1 MAKNLQFTGEKAKT
15 AAEQIMKLY
24 NMFIAVDATQ
34 VNNTVLK
41 NGHYN
46 HILGRNQPL
55 RRNSPR

>member
-1 MAKNLQFTGEKAKT
+1 MAKNLQFTGEKANT

-34 VNNTVLK
+34 VNNTVFQ
-41 NGHYN
+41 NGHNY

-55 RRNSPR
+55 R